1 MGASQTTIRDP
12 NDRPSYGKTK
22 VKFVKEN
29 QLNNDQESDYDDEL
43 DSSLHSKDDIESQG
57 EDDDGNRGGKIPL
70 SSLHG
75 DGQKYFDDLEKEAVD
90 AENRNLIMK
99 DRPSNFKKVFGDD
112 DSVAQLDK
120 HSSVASMRPDDLDR
134 LSA

>member
-12 NDRPSYGKTK
+12 NDRPQIGKSK

-43 DSSLHSKDDIESQG
+43 DSSIHSKDDIKSQES
-57 EDDDGNRGGKIPL
+57 DGDKMNKPVI

-75 DGQKYFDDLEKEAVD
+75 DGQKYFDDLEGAGID
-90 AENRNLIMK
+90 GENR
-99 DRPSNFKKVFGDD
+99 
-112 DSVAQLDK
+112 
-120 HSSVASMRPDDLDR
+120 
-134 LSA
+134 